1 MGQDSRCHRGE
12 TRAPHSWLGG
22 TRAVQ
27 FAICPLYRLFSGHRK
42 WAAIPLQLE
51 RGDKTAMQARKR
63 KTRLPPSLASVD
75 YVHLGRVP
83 RLGTESSSICGILL
97 LEMARMIGVDGP
109 NRSGAQNR
117 LRSHRHGVI
126 NSPRLPESICLVR
139 KWQDCSCRTPS
150 SSSGELGAVRIES
163 EEPRGYGV
171 LARCQRISGAGMTSH
186 GVAGPWAAPERVEG
200 RK

>member
-27 FAICPLYRLFSGHRK
+27 IATCPLYRLFSGHRK

-97 LEMARMIGVDGP
+97 LEMARMIRVDGP

-117 LRSHRHGVI
+117 LRSHRH
-126 NSPRLPESICLVR
+126 ESIKLTIAR
-139 KWQDCSCRTPS
+139 IDLP
-150 SSSGELGAVRIES
+150 GA
-163 EEPRGYGV
+163 
-171 LARCQRISGAGMTSH
+171 Q
-186 GVAGPWAAPERVEG
+186 VAGLLLPNTVVIALG
-200 RK
+200 